1 MDIIDSFD
9 KLTLG
14 TFREIQEV
22 QKQEGREDIDRH
34 ITILSLLTGASEE
47 DILHLPIPEFTELS
61 AKAGFLAAEEFQ
73 TRRIAKKYI
82 VGDWELIPV
91 TDYRKLETA
100 QYIDFQT
107 LGGDMDAHMVELLSV
122 ILVPK
127 GCRYNEGYDI
137 LELQKAL
144 RENMSVTDGV
154 TICAFFLISL
164 EKSIKDMLNYS
175 REEVVKVKMPEEKRK
190 EILKQIREQEE
201 ALERNGDG

>member
-9 KLTLG
+9 KLKLG

-22 QKQEGREDIDRH
+22 QQQEGVEEIDKH
-34 ITILSLLTGASEE
+34 ISILSLLTGASEE
-47 DILHLPIPEFTELS
+47 DILHLSLPEFTELS
-61 AKAGFLAAEEFQ
+61 AKARFLSAEGFRQ
-73 TRRIAKKYI
+73 RQVAKKYI

-100 QYIDFQT
+100 QYIDFQS

-127 GCRYNEGYDI
+127 GCRYNEGYDL
-137 LELQKAL
+137 LELQKAI
-144 RENMSVTDGV
+144 RADMSVTDGV

-164 EKSIKDMLNYS
+164 EQSIKDMLHYS
-175 REEVVKVKMPEEKRK
+175 REEAEKMPEGTEKEK
-190 EILKQIREQEE
+190 ILERIREQEE